1 MDELLEQNCGR
12 IYDVDKFISVLP
24 VFLTISVCFDR
35 SRPASHCNLKLF
47 VGKLAEI
54 RKSLTWANF
63 IGSTR
68 KNCKIH
74 LGIIELPLYRYC
86 SRGPCCL
93 RVNCEKDS

>member
-24 VFLTISVCFDR
+24 LFLTISVCFDR
-35 SRPASHCNLKLF
+35 SRTASHCNLKLF

-63 IGSTR
+63 ITARPGKTSVLSTYTAISAR
-68 KNCKIH
+68 D
-74 LGIIELPLYRYC
+74 
-86 SRGPCCL
+86 
-93 RVNCEKDS
+93 RVVC